1 MDIYLIA
8 LIIFIGLTIIYFML
22 KPDIVK
28 SLLADNNNNTINV
41 DINKYKASKYPKLIL
56 YLLAVCISQ
65 FILNTIYLSNKCSG
79 STKDNIG
86 TAALYT
92 FLPWG
97 FFFGIIIAALY
108 IWPEMKSAFSDV
120 FGYLAVSGGATK
132 FFTDY
137 GVKKDYITEMCNDI
151 SVLINPITIENFN
164 DTWANLSN
172 EKINVNFNFTRKI
185 DGLEPA
191 AQLLKLV
198 QLKDNIGEGA
208 WYIYTAIFITSFV
221 YYKMANV
228 GCQLSVSQIKENH
241 DKYIQEQEVN
251 DKKQATANSSQAA
264 IN

>member
-8 LIIFIGLTIIYFML
+8 LIVFIVITILYFML

-28 SLLADNNNNTINV
+28 ESLSDSF
-41 DINKYKASKYPKLIL
+41 DIEKYNASKYPKLIL

-108 IWPEMKSAFSDV
+108 IWPDMKSAFSDV
-120 FGYLAVSGGATK
+120 FGYLAVSSAATK

-137 GVKKDYITEMCNDI
+137 GIKKDYITEMCNDI
-151 SVLINPITIENFN
+151 SVLINPITIENFT
-164 DTWANLSN
+164 DTWNGLTN
-172 EKINVNFNFTRKI
+172 EKNKVNFDFTRKI
-185 DGLEPA
+185 EGEDTDPKQ
-191 AQLLKLV
+191 QLLKLV

-208 WYIYTAIFITSFV
+208 WYIYTAILITSFV
-221 YYKMANV
+221 YYKMADV
-228 GCQLSVSQIKENH
+228 GCKLSVSQIKDNH
-241 DKYIQEQEVN
+241 DKYVEEQEAS
-251 DKKQATANSSQAA
+251 DKKQAETNSAQAV

>member
-28 SLLADNNNNTINV
+28 MSLSEDNAMFNV
-41 DINKYKASKYPKLIL
+41 DIDKYKASKYPKLIL

-151 SVLINPITIENFN
+151 SVLINPITIENFK
-164 DTWANLSN
+164 DTWDNLSN
-172 EKINVNFNFTRKI
+172 DNNKVNFDFTRKI
-185 DGLEPA
+185 EGLEPA
-191 AQLLKLV
+191 EQRLLKLV

-264 IN
+264 LN